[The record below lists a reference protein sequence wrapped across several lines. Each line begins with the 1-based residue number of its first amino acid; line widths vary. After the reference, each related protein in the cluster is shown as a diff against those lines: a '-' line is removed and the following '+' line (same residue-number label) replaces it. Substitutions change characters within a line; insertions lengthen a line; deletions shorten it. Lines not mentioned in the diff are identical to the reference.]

1 MPSGYQY
8 YILRGFSEE
17 LDLRP
22 LHFVDPLP
30 PARIC
35 SACGHV
41 SKRTGA
47 LLCGHFLCGLCY
59 QQCGPD
65 GGRTCPFDGE
75 ACPEETVQW
84 RDFPAEQLL
93 KKQVNCWNKA
103 NGCSVTTAA
112 SELPRHF
119 YRECEHHSTFCPKC
133 STKVLCK
140 SLCSHIRSCAGS
152 QRPSSAET
160 AFGPSGDQ
168 QCTGPTL
175 AVLSTA
181 TLQMQQQLDELKAG
195 LKRISLEEL
204 SRDVNNLG
212 ETLKQDLQKFASD
225 SRDNFSRHAADIDV
239 VKDKVAE
246 TGKEV
251 VKKIEVV
258 LRHTMK
264 QLSHEWTL
272 KGYASLKNE
281 ATKKGSSVSNSNPV
295 YLCGYLLL
303 LGVDIKKAECSAS
316 LSLGVGIRK
325 ADYSA
330 SLALHMHIRLGK
342 GEVDEYLQWPFQ
354 KKVVLSVVHPKTG
367 EKHEQHIFP
376 SFFEC
381 YSMPTT
387 AWNQICYSNRDI
399 LLSNLECWGYVK
411 DDQLQLRVA
420 LVG

>member
-1 MPSGYQY
+1 MPSGYQH

-22 LHFVDPLP
+22 LHLVDALP

-75 ACPEETVQW
+75 ACPEESVQW
-84 RDFPAEQLL
+84 RVFPDEELL
-93 KKQVNCWNKA
+93 EKQVNCWNKA
-103 NGCSVTTAA
+103 NGCSVTTTA

-140 SLCSHIRSCAGS
+140 
-152 QRPSSAET
+152 T
-160 AFGPSGDQ
+160 
-168 QCTGPTL
+168 
-175 AVLSTA
+175 
-181 TLQMQQQLDELKAG
+181 
-195 LKRISLEEL
+195 
-204 SRDVNNLG
+204 
-212 ETLKQDLQKFASD
+212 
-225 SRDNFSRHAADIDV
+225 
-239 VKDKVAE
+239 
-246 TGKEV
+246 
-251 VKKIEVV
+251 
-258 LRHTMK
+258 
-264 QLSHEWTL
+264 
-272 KGYASLKNE
+272 
-281 ATKKGSSVSNSNPV
+281 
-295 YLCGYLLL
+295 
-303 LGVDIKKAECSAS
+303 
-316 LSLGVGIRK
+316 
-325 ADYSA
+325 DYSA

-376 SFFEC
+376 SFLEC